1 MPFKK
6 QVILE
11 VSYFTRN
18 IYETETVTSGICYI
32 VISKTQSFLKITWSD
47 FEILWMPSQPI
58 IQRNYIIYEYTFIFE
73 VLFVITF
80 CTSFQKRV
88 HNLKEIVDHISTNK
102 VLLYNQQSIILFI
115 LFISSLP
122 FLLFLYTVLWR
133 YKRDCV
139 HASIDILFY
148 IMFYIINAMKKQTL
162 LYHFRTQDTKK
173 VPI

>member
-11 VSYFTRN
+11 VNYFTRN

-47 FEILWMPSQPI
+47 FEILWMTSQPI

-88 HNLKEIVDHISTNK
+88 DNLKEIVDHISTNK
-102 VLLYNQQSIILFI
+102 VLLYNWQSIFYLYYLSVHCHSCYFYIQYYGGIRAIASMPVQIFCFI
-115 LFISSLP
+115 LCSI
-122 FLLFLYTVLWR
+122 LLTR
-133 YKRDCV
+133 
-139 HASIDILFY
+139 
-148 IMFYIINAMKKQTL
+148 
-162 LYHFRTQDTKK
+162 
-173 VPI
+173 